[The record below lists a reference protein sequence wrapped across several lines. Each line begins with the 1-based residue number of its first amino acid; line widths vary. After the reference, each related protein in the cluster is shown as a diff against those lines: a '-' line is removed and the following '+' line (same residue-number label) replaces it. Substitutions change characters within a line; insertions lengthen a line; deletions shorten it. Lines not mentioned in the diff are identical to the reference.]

1 MIMHRVPAKFDDYLK
16 TIEIMPQINSGSE
29 FIVDDRDIR
38 PTVCSLLLS
47 MMEQTPFSE
56 ETLPAINFSDDPQE
70 GKDPAFKR
78 TGYYDLL
85 SNTICIFT
93 NGRSTKDI
101 LRSIAHEMIHA
112 DQYHNKGWNLEPAVN
127 GLGEGSLKHAEEI
140 EGDAYRRG
148 NLALRKWE
156 DRLKAKFS

>member
-1 MIMHRVPAKFDDYLK
+1 MSQGRLSRVLRSRGRGQKARRARTKARG
-16 TIEIMPQINSGSE
+16 Q
-29 FIVDDRDIR
+29 
-38 PTVCSLLLS
+38 SLGVG
-47 MMEQTPFSE
+47 
-56 ETLPAINFSDDPQE
+56 D
-70 GKDPAFKR
+70 
-78 TGYYDLL
+78 YDLL